1 EVVREVDAPAH
12 GELVA
17 DRLVEVESSRRET
30 GAAVLLRAGIL
41 SIVER
46 REEPR
51 IVDTARRG
59 QDRLEGRIVI
69 VIEIPLPMVPR
80 TRRGAVRLG
89 DRVGMGGSTEIR
101 LVRVIG
107 GGGARGAESG
117 CLVAGHAR

>member
-41 SIVER
+41 AIVER

-51 IVDTARRG
+51 IVDSARRG

-69 VIEIPLPMVPR
+69 VIEIALPIVPR
-80 TRRGAVRLG
+80 TRRAAVRFG
-89 DRVGMGGSTEIR
+89 NRRRVSGRTEIR
-101 LVRVIG
+101 LR
-107 GGGARGAESG
+107 
-117 CLVAGHAR
+117 